1 MATLKTK
8 IEGISP
14 SRKGN
19 AVILKTSAGDVFLS
33 KEQFA
38 GMPEGCEHVNYEV
51 KTSWFD
57 NPGKEHP
64 YAEGSRNIFDSY
76 PLVSRSTL
84 MRERA
89 EIAQEFGLT
98 LAM

>member
-1 MATLKTK
+1 MATLKTT
-8 IEGISP
+8 INGISP

-19 AVILKTSAGDVFLS
+19 AIILKTPAGDVFLT

-38 GMPEGCEHVNYEV
+38 GMPEGCDTALYEV
-51 KTSWFD
+51 KASWFD
-57 NPGKEHP
+57 SNGTEHP